1 MFSTAL
7 LCVALPPPWGDE
19 PNQAD
24 DWGGFGDA
32 LVSDAPEVLLGFCFA
47 PNLGDALLSGF
58 FVKVAQCASNCSLKL
73 QLNELFSARPT

>member
-7 LCVALPPPWGDE
+7 LCVALPPPRGDE

-47 PNLGDALLSGF
+47 PNLVATPSCQDFLS
-58 FVKVAQCASNCSLKL
+58 KL
-73 QLNELFSARPT
+73 HNMHQTAV